1 MYLIQLKDMAERLPQ
16 GAYEADPTKL
26 RSLPNGIDSHISH
39 HIDSIGLQNAN
50 NRDDGLQQHDSD
62 AQIHPAVTNG
72 ISEPN
77 HAPRDGIE
85 ANGIK
90 SNIQDH
96 EFSNPIG
103 MGKNMNT
110 KHESDAEADPH
121 ISSSRYAHP
130 NSNGSKYVQ
139 TTENGAKLRSPTAT
153 VSQVEAEWIEQYEP
167 GVYIT
172 LTALRDGTRDL
183 KRVRFRYLR
192 QSLVT
197 LFCAHVFHHFL
208 IINKFSIMSYFRI
221 PWQSKKIRRAASR
234 SMVVGESRKG
244 V

>member
-39 HIDSIGLQNAN
+39 HIDSIGSQNKN
-50 NRDDGLQQHDSD
+50 DRDDGLRQHDSD
-62 AQIHPAVTNG
+62 SQIHPAVTNG

-85 ANGIK
+85 ANGI
-90 SNIQDH
+90 NTDIPDH
-96 EFSNPIG
+96 GFSNPIG
-103 MGKNMNT
+103 MGKNINDE
-110 KHESDAEADPH
+110 HGSDAEAEPH
-121 ISSSRYAHP
+121 ISSSRYDHP
-130 NSNGSKYVQ
+130 NNNGSKYVQ
-139 TTENGAKLRSPTAT
+139 TTENGSKPRSPTST

-183 KRVRFRYLR
+183 KRVRFR
-192 QSLVT
+192 
-197 LFCAHVFHHFL
+197 
-208 IINKFSIMSYFRI
+208 
-221 PWQSKKIRRAASR
+221 
-234 SMVVGESRKG
+234 
-244 V
+244 